1 MHMHNKHG
9 IPPKKGKKNS
19 GEGDHTMADRGSRRK
34 TEERVLQQIE
44 RGRQENKMRAEKER
58 ENRVAKKGRAAH
70 S

>member
-9 IPPKKGKKNS
+9 IPPKKGKQNS

-58 ENRVAKKGRAAH
+58 ENRVGKKGRAAH